1 MDNAYPVPCVK
12 GKRITHFRDKQTLVD
27 VLTPSINCEKQAGY
41 GVPLR
46 QSLCMWK
53 WDQAPIHNVALVFA
67 QEQGKIT

>member
-12 GKRITHFRDKQTLVD
+12 GKRMTHFRDKQTLVD

-53 WDQAPIHNVALVFA
+53 
-67 QEQGKIT
+67 